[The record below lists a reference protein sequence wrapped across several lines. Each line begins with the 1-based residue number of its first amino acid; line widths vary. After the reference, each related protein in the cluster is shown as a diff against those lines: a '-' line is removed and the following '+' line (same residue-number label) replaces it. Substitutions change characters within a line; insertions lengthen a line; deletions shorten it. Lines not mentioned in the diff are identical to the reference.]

1 MGSNKNPEFKGRD
14 PVLNKIMKVVNDAYP
29 DGLVSLYWNNA
40 KSEPVD
46 SKSGDTLALFIATEV
61 GECCSG
67 LDYKEG
73 LYEAIRVVGNA
84 AAELDR
90 VVTALEHEAEATN
103 KDKLLRLLHIAQ
115 AAKGALASYVDRD
128 DPTKA
133 LGAKAILRALNK
145 TIKDVSR

>member
-29 DGLVSLYWNNA
+29 DGMVSLYWNNA

-61 GECCSG
+61 SECCSG
-67 LDYKEG
+67 FDYKEG
-73 LYEAIRVVGNA
+73 LYEAIQVIGNA

-90 VVTALEHEAEATN
+90 VVAALEHEAA
-103 KDKLLRLLHIAQ
+103 
-115 AAKGALASYVDRD
+115 RD
-128 DPTKA
+128 
-133 LGAKAILRALNK
+133 G
-145 TIKDVSR
+145 